1 MNIKELYIAAKNEF
15 KDLIDVE
22 KQDFRLEE
30 AELNPKE
37 GIWDLVISYLVENKN
52 KNLFELT
59 VKPFQTLHYDRIY

>member
-1 MNIKELYIAAKNEF
+1 MNIKEFYIAAKNEF

-37 GIWDLVISYLVENKN
+37 GI
-52 KNLFELT
+52 
-59 VKPFQTLHYDRIY
+59 